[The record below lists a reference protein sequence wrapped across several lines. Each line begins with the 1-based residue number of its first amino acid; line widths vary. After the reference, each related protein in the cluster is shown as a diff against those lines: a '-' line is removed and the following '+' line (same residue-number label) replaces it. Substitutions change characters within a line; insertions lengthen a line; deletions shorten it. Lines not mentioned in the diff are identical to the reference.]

1 MDTMQFA
8 KYSCDIREILSKVD
22 QEGLENLVRNAVAY
36 AQSNNNGKANWIAQE
51 LFADVIPDELIAE
64 IFNEKQFLMD
74 WRYYMYCVVLSKI
87 KDIYTLRHIIY
98 DVDKNDSLNIIKEKY
113 YADYNKTSTD
123 EFHLCQTKT
132 EVSDILSALKISH

>member
-51 LFADVIPDELIAE
+51 LFAYVIPDELIAE
-64 IFNEKQFLMD
+64 IFNEK
-74 WRYYMYCVVLSKI
+74 
-87 KDIYTLRHIIY
+87 
-98 DVDKNDSLNIIKEKY
+98 
-113 YADYNKTSTD
+113 
-123 EFHLCQTKT
+123 
-132 EVSDILSALKISH
+132 